1 MEDIPP
7 IPPDQPPITSRTS
20 TDTDS
25 IPSETVLLEEWQ
37 VSGDGT
43 TTHGWS
49 DHHQIETEEER
60 NRHPTTNGPP
70 DGTTTHGWS
79 DHHQIESE
87 EERNRHPTTNGP
99 PSPVQLIQLQPPHN
113 LPMFAAGSERST
125 SGGYLV
131 ENSVE
136 TDAGNAH
143 VNPESNRPEQ
153 NPSEGFGD
161 DTFHAPQTSPNQPT
175 SPSRI
180 ALPPGP
186 LPIHSSSWAP
196 NLHRAA
202 EQTLAAA
209 SKRRWN

>member
-1 MEDIPP
+1 MENIPILP
-7 IPPDQPPITSRTS
+7 VEPPITSS
-20 TDTDS
+20 VSANDIDTET
-25 IPSETVLLEEWQ
+25 PSEPVVLEEWQ
-37 VSGDGT
+37 VSDGT

-70 DGTTTHGWS
+70 
-79 DHHQIESE
+79 
-87 EERNRHPTTNGP
+87 
-99 PSPVQLIQLQPPHN
+99 SPVQLIQPQPPPY

-131 ENSVE
+131 EDPVE
-136 TDAGNAH
+136 TDVGNAH
-143 VNPESNRPEQ
+143 VNPESN
-153 NPSEGFGD
+153 NMSTEGFGN
-161 DTFHAPQTSPNQPT
+161 TLHAPQTSPNQPT